1 MELFYCFYVK
11 EKRKRGIFRKTN
23 TQHYL
28 HSESIGDFAMDLKD
42 WSWIGDWT
50 GRRAL
55 LTPKKEAIFDNI
67 QKKRYTFEEID
78 RRANQVSRFFL
89 DSGVQKGDRIGVYSK
104 NRFDFLDILFACG
117 KIGAILT
124 PFNTRLTAPELEYLI
139 EKTDPAMFLYD
150 PNLDS
155 QFEDLRPFLEKKHV
169 IVMGE
174 KTIDADSNMHSL
186 MTKKSAS
193 AIERPPL
200 TLDDSYLIVFTG
212 GTTGL
217 PKGAILSHGLVFWN
231 SVNTIVSWGLRPDD
245 IQPLLF
251 PLFHTGGINVLL
263 IPFFH
268 LGAKS
273 IIMGDFGADE
283 TLRVIEDEKCSIVI
297 AVPTMFNMISES
309 PKFSKTKFDS
319 VRVFISG
326 GAPCPVAIMEKYWE
340 RGKILKM
347 GYGLT
352 EVGPNNF
359 FLPESEVKRKP
370 SSVGFPVFHCDMRVI
385 DDNGNDVPTGNVG
398 ELILRGPHIFSGYW
412 DEPEETAKTIEP
424 DGWVHTGDLAVIDDE
439 GFYFIT
445 GRKKDMF
452 ISGGENVY
460 PTEIEELLYKH
471 PSILEAA
478 VVGVP
483 HEKWGE
489 VGKAVIVLKPGMSLT
504 EEQILE
510 YLDGKLARY
519 KIPKHYEF
527 RDELPKSAAGKILK
541 RELSE

>member
-1 MELFYCFYVK
+1 
-11 EKRKRGIFRKTN
+11 
-23 TQHYL
+23 
-28 HSESIGDFAMDLKD
+28 MDLND

-55 LTPKKEAIFDNI
+55 LTPNKEAIVDNI
-67 QKKRYTFEEID
+67 QKKRYTFDAID
-78 RRANQVSRFFL
+78 KRGNQVARLLL

-124 PFNTRLTAPELEYLI
+124 PFNNRLTTTEIEYLI
-139 EKTDPAMFLYD
+139 RKTNPAMIFYD
-150 PNLDS
+150 PNLRT
-155 QFEDLRPFLEKKHV
+155 QFGELSLLLEKRRV
-169 IVMGE
+169 VVMGD
-174 KTIDADSNMHSL
+174 KKYNSDPDLYSL
-186 MTKKSAS
+186 MTRKSSS
-193 AIERPPL
+193 AVERPEL
-200 TLDDSYLIVFTG
+200 TLDDPYLIVFTG

-217 PKGAILSHGLVFWN
+217 PKGAVLSHGLVFWN

-263 IPFFH
+263 IPFIH

-273 IIMGDFGADE
+273 IIMGDFDVDE
-283 TLRVIEDEKCSIVI
+283 TLQVIVNEQCTLVVG
-297 AVPTMFNMISES
+297 VPTMFNMMAQ
-309 PKFSKTKFDS
+309 SKNFTETNFDN

-359 FLPESEVKRKP
+359 YLPDDEVKRKP
-370 SSVGFPVFHCDMRVI
+370 TSVGFPVFHCDMKIV
-385 DDNGNDVPTGNVG
+385 DNDNNEVSAGAVG
-398 ELILRGPHIFSGYW
+398 ELMLRGPHIFSGYW
-412 DEPEETAKTIEP
+412 EEPEETSETIEP
-424 DGWVHTGDLAVIDDE
+424 DGWVHTGDLVMEDEE
-439 GFYFIT
+439 GFFFIT

-460 PTEIEELLYKH
+460 PTEIEELLFKH
-471 PSILEAA
+471 PSVLEAA

-483 HEKWGE
+483 NEKWGE
-489 VGKAVIVLKPGMSLT
+489 VGKAFIVLKQNKTLD
-504 EEQILE
+504 EAEVLK

-527 RDELPKSAAGKILK
+527 REALPKSAAGKILK
-541 RELSE
+541 RELVD